1 MQLLD
6 EKLPSRHLPGI
17 DAQVR
22 CDLGPVDGLAR
33 LLRAASGVGGLEL
46 VPAELHPRRHR
57 DAHLGRPPVDVDHRV
72 AETAELGRGA
82 KGDGVS
88 KRRVELVNRAQAR
101 PAPDEIGRPGR
112 RDGGEAGGRERR
124 LGAVDALLEPSQE
137 HAQGAQA
144 AAAVARE
151 RLRGERQRGRY
162 GSGVRRAQALQG
174 LAALDVRGVLV
185 AGQERRERLGR
196 GRVRCGARHRVGEPD
211 IGRQG
216 LHRARRQVS
225 AHGPPPGR
233 RRRLG
238 VLIGYAAKRS
248 GIGKAEPFPQV
259 RVGDPTSLPVPAGRR
274 GEQHAHGAAAGVE
287 GQGAASAPVVY
298 ADVGERAPGAHH
310 LSRRRAERGGFE
322 AVAAEMRAQGYVGVV
337 TGLLGGH
344 VRAGGEHLRR
354 EPVGETF
361 GASGVAERRLAGD
374 EQAGLVDELLV
385 EDARRPVA
393 PSVAGTPAR
402 GEHLPRRA
410 ISPALDS
417 ALIGADGRYHL
428 AGLDIPVVGQAV
440 RDEAPM
446 ARDRVEGLGE
456 LAVGDAAIEG
466 GGP

>member
-1 MQLLD
+1 M
-6 EKLPSRHLPGI
+6 R
-17 DAQVR
+17 AW
-22 CDLGPVDGLAR
+22 CALA
-33 LLRAASGVGGLEL
+33 
-46 VPAELHPRRHR
+46 
-57 DAHLGRPPVDVDHRV
+57 
-72 AETAELGRGA
+72 
-82 KGDGVS
+82 
-88 KRRVELVNRAQAR
+88 
-101 PAPDEIGRPGR
+101 
-112 RDGGEAGGRERR
+112 
-124 LGAVDALLEPSQE
+124 
-137 HAQGAQA
+137 
-144 AAAVARE
+144 
-151 RLRGERQRGRY
+151 
-162 GSGVRRAQALQG
+162 
-174 LAALDVRGVLV
+174 DVRGVLV
-185 AGQERRERLGR
+185 ARQERRERLGR
-196 GRVRCGARHRVGEPD
+196 GRVRGGARHRVGEPD

-417 ALIGADGRYHL
+417 ALIGPDGRYHL
-428 AGLDIPVVGQAV
+428 AGLGIPVVGPAV
-440 RDEAPM
+440 RDEAPV

-456 LAVGDAAIEG
+456 LAVGEAPVEA
-466 GGP
+466 GGPGFQRMPLAATGLQVLAARANLHDAELGHYPQGVALAGGAAAQGAAAHALVVAARAARAKVPVARGAPDARAHGHDSAVRRIGDAPAAGVVGELEAEDEPGRQVVVGGDIRAGAAPRGRRLFDLVRRWRFAFCHGQGPFSVSGAFGADLKPLSGNRARS